1 MPASPSILVVDDVP
15 ANLGLLLETFCTSGF
30 RVLVA
35 ESGESALEQLKHATP
50 DVILLDY
57 RLPGMD
63 GLQTCKA
70 IRAQPALQDL
80 PILFLTAVD
89 DLDAKVGVF
98 EAGAVDYVTKPIQPR
113 EVLARVRTHLRIAL
127 LQRDLAEEIAMRRE
141 AEEQLQDS
149 LDRALLV
156 AAVDGRIQFASRLAR
171 TLLAKHFHEPTT
183 GCLPLPVRTALAA
196 LKNGGAGTE
205 KHTTVEVAPGL
216 ALRLL
221 GISGAGEPSVL
232 ELMDQEPAQPG
243 LLVPLGLTPREA
255 EVLFWLSEGKTN
267 AEIGLIL
274 NSSRRTVEK
283 HVEHILEKLGLE
295 NRGAA
300 TRMAIDTLRPLAP
313 HRN

>member
-89 DLDAKVGVF
+89 DLDAKVRVF

-156 AAVDGRIQFASRLAR
+156 AGVDGRIQFASRLAR
-171 TLLAKHFHEPTT
+171 TLLAKHFREPTT
-183 GCLPLPVRTALAA
+183 IHLPPPVRTALAA
-196 LKNGGAGTE
+196 MKPAGAGVE
-205 KHTTVEVAPGL
+205 KHTAVEVAPGL

-221 GISGAGEPSVL
+221 GNSGPGEPSVL
-232 ELMDQEPAQPG
+232 ELMAQEPAQPG

>member
-70 IRAQPALQDL
+70 IRAQHALQDL

-156 AAVDGRIQFASRLAR
+156 AAADGRIQFASRLAR
-171 TLLAKHFHEPTT
+171 TLLAKHFHDPTT
-183 GCLPLPVRTALAA
+183 HHLPPPVRTALAA
-196 LKNGGAGTE
+196 LKPSGAGAE
-205 KHTTVEVAPGL
+205 KQTSVEVAPGL

-221 GISGAGEPSVL
+221 GNSRAEEPSVL
-232 ELMDQEPAQPG
+232 ELLDQEPAQPG

-300 TRMAIDTLRPLAP
+300 TRMAIDTLRPPA
-313 HRN
+313 RTAS